1 MKKVFLILGLVLST
15 YSYSQSS
22 MKDDVD
28 YIQNIYGKSKTQ
40 LVSSYMNL
48 SGIQADEFM
57 KIYNSYESERKTLGQ
72 NKIKLIGDYA
82 QKYQTLTDQDADEL
96 AKASIKNNMDYDKLY
111 CKYYGKFKKSVGAI
125 NAAKFIQLE
134 SYLQTEIRSAI
145 QNNIPFIGE
154 IDRTKKN

>member
-1 MKKVFLILGLVLST
+1 MKKVFLMLGLVLSS
-15 YSYSQSS
+15 YSYSQAS

-28 YIQNIYGKSKTQ
+28 YIQNIYGKSKSE

-48 SGIQADEFM
+48 SGIQADAFM
-57 KIYNSYESERKTLGQ
+57 TIYNSYETERKSLGL

-82 QKYQTLTDQDADEL
+82 NKYETLTDQDADVL
-96 AKASIKNNMDYDKLY
+96 AKASLKNNMDYDKLY
-111 CKYYGKFKKSVGAI
+111 SKYYGKFKKSVGAI

-134 SYLQTEIRSAI
+134 SYLQTEIRSVI